1 MAEKII
7 VRFLALIVYFF
18 LRDWVSSYFMALVPV
33 PIDQLIVCIGL
44 GDEVSS
50 SDVTAI
56 RVLVG
61 TIEQHTVEVFF
72 SNGSKGII
80 KSQIYNLRK

>member
-1 MAEKII
+1 
-7 VRFLALIVYFF
+7 
-18 LRDWVSSYFMALVPV
+18 MALVPV

-50 SDVTAI
+50 SDATVV

-61 TIEQHTVEVFF
+61 TIKQHTVKVFF